1 MKIIEHFTSGLAN
14 SDTDVS
20 TSYDDDFWGR
30 KWVSYCRV
38 KLICFQTKDGHAAI
52 EKTYELTSCN

>member
-20 TSYDDDFWGR
+20 TSYDDDFGAE
-30 KWVSYCRV
+30 SESA
-38 KLICFQTKDGHAAI
+38 TA
-52 EKTYELTSCN
+52 E